1 MKKQIS
7 YKVVSLVFSI
17 LIICFAI
24 GFYTFAA
31 WQEPTQTQ
39 PGGNVDA
46 PLNVSNINQIKKGSL
61 GLNSAGDAAV
71 GLVVNH
77 NALFLQGSVGIG
89 TTSPSQKL
97 DVSGQIHAT
106 GDICTDVGEG
116 ACLSDVGGGGTY
128 VSDWNVISPNG
139 TVAFTHNL
147 GTTDLSV
154 TILFKP
160 SSTGPISTALASEVG
175 GMLYG
180 VSVHEITN
188 TQIKVSSGTGPIYY
202 WKAGGSYGT
211 TNSGYVKVLVRAM
224 N

>member
-1 MKKQIS
+1 MKKQVSSKI
-7 YKVVSLVFSI
+7 VVLVFSV
-17 LIICFAI
+17 LVVCFAI

-39 PGGNVDA
+39 PEGNVDA
-46 PLNVSNINQIKKGSL
+46 PLNVGSKEQTKS
-61 GLNSAGDAAV
+61 GN
-71 GLVVNH
+71 LVVNALGVSAFG
-77 NALFLQGSVGIG
+77 NALLVPNGNVGIG
-89 TTSPSQKL
+89 TKNPSQKL
-97 DVSGQIHAT
+97 DVVGNIVASGTICDST
-106 GDICTDVGEG
+106 GCIGD
-116 ACLSDVGGGGTY
+116 GGGGTY
-128 VSDWNVISPNG
+128 VSVWVAISSNG

-147 GTTDLSV
+147 GTSDLSV

-160 SSTGPISTALASEVG
+160 SSTGPISIALASEVG